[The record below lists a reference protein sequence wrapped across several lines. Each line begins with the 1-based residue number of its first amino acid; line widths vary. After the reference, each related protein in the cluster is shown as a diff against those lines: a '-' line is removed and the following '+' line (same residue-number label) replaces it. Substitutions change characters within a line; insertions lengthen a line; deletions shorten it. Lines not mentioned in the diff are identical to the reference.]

1 MQVAIPTAGVSEF
14 ERGGAVND
22 KTKKDD
28 EKRKKDLAAK
38 KAAAAALLSAQLEH
52 EHDVKASKNVK
63 TAKHRKK
70 GKRDSVK

>member
-1 MQVAIPTAGVSEF
+1 MQDAIPTAGVSEF
-14 ERGGAVND
+14 ERGWAVND

-38 KAAAAALLSAQLEH
+38 KAAAATLLSAQPEH

-63 TAKHRKK
+63 TTKPRKK